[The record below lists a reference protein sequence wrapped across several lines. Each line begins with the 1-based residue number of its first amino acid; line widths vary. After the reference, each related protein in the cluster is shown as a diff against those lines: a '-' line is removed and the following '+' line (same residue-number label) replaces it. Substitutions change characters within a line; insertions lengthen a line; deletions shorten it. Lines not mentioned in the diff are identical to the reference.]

1 MKNRKILLIVSV
13 LLMIFMLALP
23 AAAHGD
29 AGNFAGGSDWD
40 FDFGGSSGW
49 DSSWDSDW
57 DDDSDDYFFGG
68 PVIIGNGFGGGGG
81 GGSIVFVI
89 VIVVAIVILTNLR
102 KRKKGSSG
110 GAHRPMRAAD
120 NTSIQRLLQ
129 QDPNFSIQ
137 KFTEDAANLYVRL
150 QNAWQEKD
158 LSPVRSEMTDNL
170 YAQFERQLQPYIS
183 SGQTNH
189 VENIA
194 VLRTDLMS
202 YRQDAVND
210 ILTVDL
216 HTRIVDYV
224 TDDKTGKIIRGSA
237 SKELYMGYEYTFV
250 RTKGVKTGQTV
261 DQASTC
267 PNCGAPLD
275 INHSGKCEYCG
286 SVLNRA
292 EYTWALTAVKG
303 LYQRS

>member
-1 MKNRKILLIVSV
+1 MKNRKILLIVSI

-23 AAAHGD
+23 VAAHGD

-49 DSSWDSDW
+49 SGSDW

-89 VIVVAIVILTNLR
+89 IIVVVIVILTNLR
-102 KRKKGSSG
+102 KRKKGSGS
-110 GAHRPMRAAD
+110 AHRPMRAAD
-120 NTSIQRLLQ
+120 NASIQRLLQ

-150 QNAWQEKD
+150 QNAWQDKD
-158 LSPVRSEMTDNL
+158 LSPVRSGMTDNL

-183 SGQTNH
+183 NGQTNH

-210 ILTVDL
+210 ILIVDL

-224 TDDKTGKIIRGSA
+224 TDDKTGAVIRGSA

-250 RTKGVKTGQTV
+250 RAKGVKTGQTV
-261 DQASTC
+261 NQASTC

-286 SVLNRA
+286 SVLNCA
-292 EYTWALTAVKG
+292 EYNWALTAVKG
-303 LYQRS
+303 MYQRS